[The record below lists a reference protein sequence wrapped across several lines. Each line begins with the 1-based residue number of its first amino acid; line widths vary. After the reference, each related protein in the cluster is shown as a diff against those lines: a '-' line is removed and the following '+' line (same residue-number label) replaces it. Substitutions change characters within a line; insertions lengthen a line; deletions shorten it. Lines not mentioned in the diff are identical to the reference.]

1 MILYKNVDLCDLQ
14 AIAENGIL
22 SMDDCK
28 NDNWVSGLRSNNST
42 QEVYLFSPLGNQNS
56 FPNYGVALLEVDCA
70 AKIHI
75 MSEYDAYK
83 DIYDEYITSKVLQS
97 EIKRVIIPK
106 IFKDYITVPQGVN
119 ITWCG
124 LGADRWEHGGLTAC
138 SKEFILQ
145 FAKTAPL
152 MDSTH
157 FNFFRGIEESGEIID
172 LYNIRYIF

>member
-28 NDNWVSGLRSNNST
+28 NDNWASGLRSNNST

-75 MSEYDAYK
+75 MSEHDAYK
-83 DIYDEYITSKVLQS
+83 DIYNEYITSKVLQS
-97 EIKRVIIPK
+97 EIRKIIIPK
-106 IFKDYITVPQGVN
+106 IFKKYIVIPRGLSV
-119 ITWCG
+119 TWCE
-124 LGADRWEHGGLTAC
+124 LEADQWEHGRLKPCGR
-138 SKEFILQ
+138 EFLLQ

-157 FNFFRGIEESGEIID
+157 FNFFRGVEESGEVID
-172 LYNIRYIF
+172 LYNIKYIF

>member
-1 MILYKNVDLCDLQ
+1 
-14 AIAENGIL
+14 
-22 SMDDCK
+22 MDDCK

-75 MSEYDAYK
+75 MSEHDAYK

-106 IFKDYITVPQGVN
+106 IFKDWIRGRSVGAWRIDGVQQGIYIAICKNRAVDGFH
-119 ITWCG
+119 
-124 LGADRWEHGGLTAC
+124 A
-138 SKEFILQ
+138 F
-145 FAKTAPL
+145 
-152 MDSTH
+152 
-157 FNFFRGIEESGEIID
+157 
-172 LYNIRYIF
+172 

>member
-42 QEVYLFSPLGNQNS
+42 QEV
-56 FPNYGVALLEVDCA
+56 
-70 AKIHI
+70 
-75 MSEYDAYK
+75 
-83 DIYDEYITSKVLQS
+83 YITSKVLQS

>member
-56 FPNYGVALLEVDCA
+56 FPNYGVALLEVDCV

-75 MSEYDAYK
+75 MSEHDAYK

-124 LGADRWEHGGLTAC
+124 LGADHICNVLTNPFEVLLKFLHSC
-138 SKEFILQ
+138 VFIL
-145 FAKTAPL
+145 
-152 MDSTH
+152 MH
-157 FNFFRGIEESGEIID
+157 FFG
-172 LYNIRYIF
+172 LNI

>member
-56 FPNYGVALLEVDCA
+56 FPNYRVALLEVDCA

-75 MSEYDAYK
+75 MSEHDAYK

-119 ITWCG
+119 IT
-124 LGADRWEHGGLTAC
+124 
-138 SKEFILQ
+138 
-145 FAKTAPL
+145 
-152 MDSTH
+152 
-157 FNFFRGIEESGEIID
+157 
-172 LYNIRYIF
+172 